1 MTHKSRMAHLRVAN
15 TERLRKPHAR
25 NWAGAA
31 RNEALGITPP
41 STSFLPEFFSGHFTT
56 LGDKGTG
63 QRGMREK
70 RETGNPGHRRAGKQ
84 SCPWAAGDRRTCDH
98 CRAAEVA
105 ETQQGAEGKLEA
117 LAPWDASPGGRWI
130 AQGSTR
136 ATRSLF
142 GGVMRVT
149 YRRYGKR
156 VVTTIDGSTASV
168 LESWGL
174 ENLLGEGEYPS
185 ISVQSEPAR

>member
-1 MTHKSRMAHLRVAN
+1 MQRSAGDYPSFDFIPAGIFLRPLHN
-15 TERLRKPHAR
+15 IGRQGHGPTGDAR
-25 NWAGAA
+25 
-31 RNEALGITPP
+31 
-41 STSFLPEFFSGHFTT
+41 
-56 LGDKGTG
+56 
-63 QRGMREK
+63 K
-70 RETGNPGHRRAGKQ
+70 RETGNPGHRRTGKQ

-142 GGVMRVT
+142 GGVMRVP

-168 LESWGL
+168 LESWEL
-174 ENLLGEGEYPS
+174 ENLLGKGENPS